1 MTNDAGNGSMR
12 GQLRRTAG
20 EGSPV
25 PESADV
31 MARALFS
38 LQFADRWLAE
48 QVELTSVAMRGA
60 AEDVRKRFVAT
71 GRTVDI
77 TIESNAEERLTASV
91 EPPAPG
97 WALVRVGDHRE
108 LARIDEDGMFSVVLP
123 PVEGTVDIA
132 LEFDDGVTITVTD
145 VTGQAP

>member
-1 MTNDAGNGSMR
+1 MTTNADNGFR
-12 GQLRRTAG
+12 RQLRRTAA
-20 EGSPV
+20 EASSV
-25 PESADV
+25 PEAADV

-48 QVELTSVAMRGA
+48 QVDLTSVAMRGA
-60 AEDVRKRFVAT
+60 AEDTRKRFVAT

-97 WALVRVGDHRE
+97 WALIRVGDHRE

-123 PVEGTVDIA
+123 PIEGAVDLA

-145 VTGQAP
+145 VAG